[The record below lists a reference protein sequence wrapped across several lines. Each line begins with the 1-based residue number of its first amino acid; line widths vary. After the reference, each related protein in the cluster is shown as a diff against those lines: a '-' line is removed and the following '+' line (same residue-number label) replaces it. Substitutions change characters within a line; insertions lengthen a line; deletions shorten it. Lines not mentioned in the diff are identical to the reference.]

1 MENNATL
8 FDDTVNIVMENCE
21 SISVDSAVIESLR
34 METDYDTYEWD
45 GRSSRFR
52 KTTALK
58 YFRIVIDI
66 GKIENSEFPA
76 VYITR
81 YINQAKRDKFEEQ
94 KEAMEILKKSDYI
107 SSIYINGEH
116 FRVPW
121 KPDPEHPYSNE
132 WEMHSEKYGDSG
144 KHVLTITIVKSE
156 Q

>member
-21 SISVDSAVIESLR
+21 SISVDSTIIESLR
-34 METDYDTYEWD
+34 METDYDAYEWD
-45 GRSSRFR
+45 NRRNRFM
-52 KTTALK
+52 KTTTLK

-66 GKIENSEFPA
+66 GKIENSEFPV

-81 YINQAKRDKFEEQ
+81 YVNQAKRDKFEEQ

-107 SSIYINGEH
+107 SSVYINGEH

-132 WEMHSEKYGDSG
+132 WETHSEKYGDSG
-144 KHVLTITIVKSE
+144 KHVLTITIVKNE

>member
-1 MENNATL
+1 MENNTVL
-8 FDDTVNIVMENCE
+8 FDNTIDIVMENCE
-21 SISVDSAVIESLR
+21 SISVDAAVIESLR
-34 METDYDTYEWD
+34 METDNEEYVWD
-45 GRSSRFR
+45 NMRNRFM
-52 KTTALK
+52 KTTTLK

-66 GKIENSEFPA
+66 GKIENSEFPV

-81 YINQAKRDKFEEQ
+81 YVNQAKRDKFEEQ

-107 SSIYINGEH
+107 SSVYINGEH

-132 WEMHSEKYGDSG
+132 WETHSEKYGDSG
-144 KHVLTITIVKSE
+144 KHVLTITIVKNE